1 MSTGVIVAIVV
12 VALILVAAI
21 AAAMFRR
28 RGGGSGLRHRFG
40 PEYERALARHDG
52 DTEATEQDL
61 STRLKQHGDLRHRP
75 LEPQLRERYTA
86 EWARIQQ
93 AFVDSPAHAVSDADA
108 LIGQLARD
116 RGYPAGDDFDE
127 QTDALSVHRPH
138 SVQTYRDLHA
148 SARRARD
155 GGASTEELRSSL
167 AHAKTLF
174 EELTTEAVD
183 SDRGHRGAV
192 GGDGHHAGKHRGG
205 HLRSRAPHRGGA

>member
-1 MSTGVIVAIVV
+1 MSTGVIVAIVA
-12 VALILVAAI
+12 VALILVVAI
-21 AAAMFRR
+21 AVAMVRR

-61 STRLKQHGDLRHRP
+61 STRLKRHGDLRHRP
-75 LEPQLRERYTA
+75 LEPQSRERYTT
-86 EWARIQQ
+86 EWARIQES
-93 AFVDSPAHAVSDADA
+93 FVDSPARAVSEADV

-116 RGYPAGDDFDE
+116 RGYPADDDFDE
-127 QTDALSVHRPH
+127 QADALSVHRPH
-138 SVQTYRDLHA
+138 SVQAYRDLHA

-167 AHAKTLF
+167 VHAKTLF
-174 EELTTEAVD
+174 EELTTEAD
-183 SDRGHRGAV
+183 GSDPGHRGAA

-205 HLRSRAPHRGGA
+205 QLGLRDPHGGT